1 MTDNKEFAKAMK
13 ENPCKDSNGNVICS
27 PVLWEI
33 IANLI
38 ENSSEIIN
46 RQQAEI
52 DGLKSV
58 ARRYKQYYFNHE
70 YDILEANAIK
80 DFAERL
86 KKEGWENVVK
96 YTTEGCDHYFKNGT
110 LCAYSA
116 MKEVIDNLVKEM
128 IGEQE

>member
-1 MTDNKEFAKAMK
+1 MK
-13 ENPCKDSNGNVICS
+13 ENSCKDSNGNVICS

-38 ENSSEIIN
+38 ENSGEIIN
-46 RQQAEI
+46 RQNAEI
-52 DGLKSV
+52 DGLKSE

-70 YDILEANAIK
+70 YDKLEAEAIK

-86 KKEGWENVVK
+86 KELINPDWCKI
-96 YTTEGCDHYFKNGT
+96 HQQ
-110 LCAYSA
+110 
-116 MKEVIDNLVKEM
+116 IDNLVKEM